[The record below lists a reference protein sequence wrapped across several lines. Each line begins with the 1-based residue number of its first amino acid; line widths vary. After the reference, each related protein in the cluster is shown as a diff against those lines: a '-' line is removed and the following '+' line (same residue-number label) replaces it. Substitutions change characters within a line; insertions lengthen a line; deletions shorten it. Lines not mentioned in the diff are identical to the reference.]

1 MTDGTEHPEGAAAPG
16 QDPWNPSSAPQPSAA
31 PSGYGYP
38 QQEIPSG
45 QQPGYQQPGYQQ
57 AGHEPPPA
65 YQQPSFSGGMDWEA
79 MAERNEA
86 QRRRRKRLWTGG
98 IALVACLLGVGAGF
112 LVVRHENGK
121 PNPPASASSSPSTAP
136 SSSSGK
142 KSPTVPGQD
151 NVLADK
157 SGENNLAL
165 GPDAAVDDVGNGY
178 AARFRSN
185 VNSYAQ
191 SSTQL
196 IDVSK
201 SFSISAWVYNEAP
214 NSPRSAI
221 SQGDGDSSSF
231 NLGRDA
237 SGDDRNWVFE
247 VQTAAGGADSTT
259 YEAKAAKS
267 IGTVGEW
274 VLLTGTYDAKAKTI
288 TLYVNDKKAD
298 STKIRGIWAGKGPLQ
313 LGRARTHG
321 VWGDYWAGVVG
332 HIQVWETPLTPD
344 QVADVHKGGSGGDAK
359 PVASWLM

>member
-38 QQEIPSG
+38 QQEIPHG
-45 QQPGYQQPGYQQ
+45 QQPGYQQD
-57 AGHEPPPA
+57 GHQPPPA
-65 YQQPSFSGGMDWEA
+65 YQQPSYSGGLDWEA

-86 QRRRRKRLWTGG
+86 EQRRRKRLWTGG
-98 IALVACLLGVGAGF
+98 IVLVACLLGIGAGF
-112 LVVRHENGK
+112 LVVRHENDK
-121 PNPPASASSSPSTAP
+121 KSPSASSSTSSSPAP
-136 SSSSGK
+136 SASGGK

-157 SGENNLAL
+157 SGENNLVL

-191 SSTQL
+191 SSAQL

-201 SFSISAWVYNEAP
+201 SFSVSAWVYNEAP
-214 NSPRSAI
+214 NSSRSAI

-231 NLGRDA
+231 SLGRDA
-237 SGDDRNWVFE
+237 SGDNRNWVFE

-259 YEAKAAKS
+259 YQAKAAKN

-274 VLLTGTYDAKAKTI
+274 VLLTGTYDAKVKKI
-288 TLYVNDKKAD
+288 TLYVNEKRAAV
-298 STKIRGIWAGKGPLQ
+298 TKVPGVWAGKGPLQ

-332 HIQVWETPLTPD
+332 HIQVWEAALTPD
-344 QVADVHKGGSGGDAK
+344 QVADVEKGGSGGDAK